1 MSDLLGSLLK
11 SMEKP
16 PTVGM
21 SKEQKLAKKQ
31 EAAFKKIQEEEKK
44 KLREFRKEIEMK
56 INQFVNNESETRLKF
71 EPMDKVHMAIVHD
84 VSDCADL
91 TAYSF
96 GIENIDRYSI
106 VYKRDSLPSEEEL
119 DALRKGEEYDPDKI
133 ALMKLLKHKEEK
145 EDLLRSKDKIN
156 PTSNYQDKYQHL
168 IGNEAGKKT
177 AKMTT
182 LNEKFGVVPSSL
194 KRDQRSIEETLN
206 DIRKKKQKANERD
219 QQEI

>member
-1 MSDLLGSLLK
+1 
-11 SMEKP
+11 MEKP

-182 LNEKFGVVPSSL
+182 LNEKFGIVPSSL